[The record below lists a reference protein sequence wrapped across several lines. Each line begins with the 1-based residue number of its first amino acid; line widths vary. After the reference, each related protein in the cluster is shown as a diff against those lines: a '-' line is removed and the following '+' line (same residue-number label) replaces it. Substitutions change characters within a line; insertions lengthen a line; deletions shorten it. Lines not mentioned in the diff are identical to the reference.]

1 MNHITHWIDGKP
13 WMGEPKRRGM
23 VFDPAT
29 GCQTGE
35 VDLAGT
41 AEVDEAVAAAGRAFP
56 DGGPLRWPR
65 APQPCSPCGRCWQT
79 VWTTWLPW

>member
-1 MNHITHWIDGKP
+1 
-13 WMGEPKRRGM
+13 M

-35 VDLAGT
+35 VDLAT

-56 DGGPLRWPR
+56 GWRSTSLATRTAALFALRALLADR
-65 APQPCSPCGRCWQT
+65 L
-79 VWTTWLPW
+79 TTWLPW